1 MRLIDADALIHKFN
15 YADGDT
21 EDERVWCA
29 TMRRMIKEQPTA
41 YDIDKVVEEIEVNGK
56 CVGIDCPVKYCWDC
70 EESVISIKKAIEIV
84 KEQLKENK

>member
-1 MRLIDADALIHKFN
+1 MRLIDGDALIQKFN

-41 YDIDKVVEEIEVNGK
+41 YDIDKVVEELENE
-56 CVGIDCPVKYCWDC
+56 C
-70 EESVISIKKAIEIV
+70 ISPNDYPGYVVDLEKAIEIV
-84 KEQLKENK
+84 KQGKEQNK